1 MAPPARPDE
10 PRDWL
15 VPLNEGA
22 SETARITH
30 VLTHHQGPAQI
41 HHFRMGNGLDIILW
55 PDSRVPIFSYHTWFG
70 VGSRHERGGRTG
82 MAHLF
87 EHMMFKATQ
96 NTADGEF
103 DRVMEAHGAQ
113 TNAATWVDW
122 TYYRQK
128 LPAGNLEMVCRLE
141 ADRMEH
147 LVVDADQLESEREVV
162 INERLLRVDNDP
174 DGRLYERLYAEAF
187 GREHPYGWPTIG
199 WMEDIRAITLEDC
212 VAFYDRYYA
221 PSSAT
226 IILVGDVDPAEALGL
241 IQRYYG
247 HLPAREPAE
256 SFVLEPPERDAE
268 VRVEIPLPVSSETA
282 IYAWPAYS
290 ADHPDHAAMEV
301 MDEILTGG
309 LSSRLYRDLVV
320 DSELVTS
327 IGGWA
332 PCWRYAGLYEISVT
346 MRPGLAV
353 EDAESRIDA
362 AIAELCAHEPAERE
376 LLKARACLEADLLRG
391 QADTN
396 NRARELGEAAMS
408 AGDFRWALSR
418 AEAFRAVEA
427 ADVLRVARDLFRRS
441 RRTTVIGRQ
450 DPGTSP

>member
-1 MAPPARPDE
+1 
-10 PRDWL
+10 
-15 VPLNEGA
+15 
-22 SETARITH
+22 
-30 VLTHHQGPAQI
+30 
-41 HHFRMGNGLDIILW
+41 
-55 PDSRVPIFSYHTWFG
+55 
-70 VGSRHERGGRTG
+70 
-82 MAHLF
+82 
-87 EHMMFKATQ
+87 MMFKATR

-122 TYYRQK
+122 TYFRQK
-128 LPAGNLEMVCRLE
+128 LPAGNLELVCRME

-147 LVVDADQLESEREVV
+147 LVLDADQLESEREVV

-241 IQRYYG
+241 LQRYYG
-247 HLPAREPAE
+247 HLPAREPAA
-256 SFVLEPPERDAE
+256 SQVLEPPERAAE
-268 VRVEIPLPVSSETA
+268 VRVEMSLPVTSETA
-282 IYAWPAYS
+282 IYAWPAYM

-301 MDEILTGG
+301 LDEILTGG

-320 DSELVTS
+320 DTELVTHV
-327 IGGWA
+327 GGWT
-332 PCWRYAGLYEISVT
+332 PCWRYTGLYEISVT
-346 MRPGLAV
+346 MRPGLTVETAEARI
-353 EDAESRIDA
+353 EDAITA
-362 AIAELCAHEPAERE
+362 LCAEAPTERE

-408 AGDFRWALSR
+408 AGDFRWALGR
-418 AEAFRAVEA
+418 AEAYRAVEA
-427 ADVLRVARDLFRRS
+427 ADVLRVARDLFRPERQ
-441 RRTTVIGRQ
+441 TTVIGRT
-450 DPGTSP
+450 DPGANP